1 LELSGQVAHPR
12 TFDFAAL
19 SQLPEQIEDISHLV
33 PGRQGGGVRLTALLD
48 MVQPQRD
55 AQYLTLESS
64 DGSFSASVPLAA
76 VVHSAVVL
84 YRLGGQELPARLGGP
99 FRFLITD
106 AQTCATGGVDLCAN
120 VKFVARILVGDEPGR
135 DTRPLSPQRAER

>member
-1 LELSGQVAHPR
+1 VEQVLEIQGQVAHPR

-33 PGRQGGGVRLTALLD
+33 PGRQGGGVRLSALLAS
-48 MVQPQRD
+48 VQPQPN
-55 AQYLTLESS
+55 AAYLTLESA
-64 DGSFSASVPLAA
+64 DGTFSASVPLAA
-76 VVHSAVVL
+76 VLSSGVVL
-84 YRLGGQELPARLGGP
+84 YRLAGQELPTPLGGP

-120 VKFVARILVGDEPGR
+120 VKFVGRILISDEPGL
-135 DTRPLSPQRAER
+135 DSRPLSPE